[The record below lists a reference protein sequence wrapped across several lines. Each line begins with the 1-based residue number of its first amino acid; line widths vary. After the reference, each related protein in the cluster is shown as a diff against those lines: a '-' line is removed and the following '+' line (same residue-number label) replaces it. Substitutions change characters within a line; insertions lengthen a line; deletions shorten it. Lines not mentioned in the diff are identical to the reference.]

1 MPHDLPTNSANSF
14 DSDVDFSQRS
24 PSSLTNPLFF
34 QRWSPRSFQ
43 NYSITQDQLTA
54 LIDAAHWSPSCYNEQ
69 PWQFYTSTE
78 KSFDQF
84 LNLLVEAN
92 QLWAKN
98 ASIIGFITARKFF
111 NKNGKPNAHADF
123 DTGSAWMALALQAEK
138 LGLHAHAM
146 AGFDANQAQQFFKID
161 ATKEHVICAFVVGK
175 RAEPEK
181 LPSHLSAIEKPSAR
195 QALSE
200 IWHEIK

>member
-1 MPHDLPTNSANSF
+1 MPHDLPTNSNNSF
-14 DSDVDFSQRS
+14 VNDVDFSQRS
-24 PSSLTNPLFF
+24 PSSLTDPLFF
-34 QRWSPRSFQ
+34 ERWSPRSFQ
-43 NYSITQDQLTA
+43 KHSIKQDQLTA
-54 LIDAAHWSPSCYNEQ
+54 IFDAVRWSPSCYNEQ

-98 ASIIGFITARKFF
+98 TSIIGFITARQFF

-146 AGFDANQAQQFFKID
+146 AGFDASQAKQFFKID
-161 ATKEHVICAFVVGK
+161 PIKERVICAFVIGK

-181 LPSHLSAIEKPSAR
+181 LPANLSAIEKPSAR

-200 IWHEIK
+200 IWHIIE